1 MTASDLAKL
10 RTDLTAAAK
19 ITEAVRAVTVKAAVN
34 VKKGWRENAAAT
46 APVHAKA
53 YPYSITFDDPTVVSG
68 TISVEIGPDKGKRQ
82 GALGNLLEYGSANNP
97 PHNDGKRAA
106 EAEHDAF
113 ASYVLKAGG
122 EALW

>member
-1 MTASDLAKL
+1 MTADSLAALRADLA
-10 RTDLTAAAK
+10 AAAK

-34 VKKGWRENAAAT
+34 VKKGWRANAT
-46 APVHAKA
+46 ASAPSHAKA
-53 YPYSITFDDPTVVSG
+53 YPYSITFDDPTVAAG
-68 TISVEIGPDKGKRQ
+68 TVSVEIGPDKDKRQ